1 MLISN
6 AYRAQQQTEVGV
18 IARKYLLVEWDHL
31 KTLLNHCL
39 LRGHE
44 AVLTKILSKGSLIKT
59 HLECPEHQ
67 STWTSQSS
75 RNGIPEVNM
84 ALCAGIL
91 LSGLTWNSFERA
103 LSIIDV
109 QMIGERS
116 FYYTQEKYLFPA
128 IYYVYKNRMNN
139 IIEKLKTERLSFVGD
154 GRYDLPGH
162 SAKFGTYTIMN
173 ANSNEIIDFFIAHVS
188 NAGG

>member
-1 MLISN
+1 MVSVGT
-6 AYRAQQQTEVGV
+6 QTDESSFMNDGSTNEYFFETHSSDGEGEKVDDYDYVCEEYENLNEKNEDEPEVGG

-31 KTLLNHCL
+31 KSLLNHCL
-39 LRGHE
+39 ICGRE

-75 RNGIPEVNM
+75 RNGIPEGNM

-109 QMIGERS
+109 QMIGRDRS
-116 FYYTQEKYLFPA
+116 IT
-128 IYYVYKNRMNN
+128 
-139 IIEKLKTERLSFVGD
+139 LKKSICSRL
-154 GRYDLPGH
+154 
-162 SAKFGTYTIMN
+162 
-173 ANSNEIIDFFIAHVS
+173 
-188 NAGG
+188 